1 MERTNLFTYNN
12 ARNINLSGQSYP
24 SLYMTDNNYYS
35 VTMLMAMKLISKV
48 FFFSTIAT
56 LMVAKGLDKTFMS
69 MVTADQ
75 NNQTESCSESCS
87 STSRIPNLNSTD
99 PEYSHANVDLLVEE
113 TSFLDSS
120 CICDRSEENQNEQ
133 KLSFVNQEKTYP
145 ICSLEIKEEHFD
157 TMTRNSS
164 AVGVI

>member
-1 MERTNLFTYNN
+1 M
-12 ARNINLSGQSYP
+12 G
-24 SLYMTDNNYYS
+24 

-75 NNQTESCSESCS
+75 NNQTESCSACS
-87 STSRIPNLNSTD
+87 STSRIPNVNSTD

-120 CICDRSEENQNEQ
+120 CICDRSEVNKNEALLTKIKRTRSVHL
-133 KLSFVNQEKTYP
+133 KLRKN
-145 ICSLEIKEEHFD
+145 ILIL
-157 TMTRNSS
+157 
-164 AVGVI
+164 